1 MLALITKYRFQVEV
15 HYYKVEDFKSGK
27 GSLTVWNKK
36 FPRTYYFFYKFIQ
49 MNRKSKI
56 GYIAQD
62 S

>member
-1 MLALITKYRFQVEV
+1 MEV
-15 HYYKVEDFKSGK
+15 HYYKVEDFKNGK